1 MNITCSILFLCAFL
15 LVVYLV
21 EIHTRNNKMEKLFP
35 DTLDPD
41 QHRARRELAVPA
53 WPLYIVLALVV
64 YLFIRFCF

>member
-1 MNITCSILFLCAFL
+1 MYGRFLFLCAFL

-41 QHRARRELAVPA
+41 QHRIRRELALSA
-53 WPLYIVLALVV
+53 WPLYIVLALII
-64 YLFIRFCF
+64 YLLIDFYF